1 MINTEL
7 SERTQQVLKLVVE
20 EYVATARP
28 VGSEVLREK
37 YGLRY
42 SSATLRNEMAELER
56 RGYLTHL
63 HTSGGRVPVE
73 AGYRLFVENL
83 VDSISLNPAEVRRV
97 EHQFHQIEGNPDLER
112 WSELAASVLAQ
123 LAQNAAL
130 VTTPWAADVTLRQIQ
145 MILLHDR
152 SALVIAVMDDG
163 SVRQF
168 VSTLPF
174 PATQEELNSVSAA
187 LTGEFAGLAPKQM
200 PVKLPRLRGVA
211 AEVAPYIV
219 DTLGRT
225 TEHATT
231 SQSGVINML
240 SQPEFQQP
248 ERARTVVALIEGGAL
263 MSTLSRTLAFDHGV
277 HVIIGSENPISELAQ
292 CSVVTST
299 YRTPRGGTGL
309 LTVVGP
315 TRMPYRRTISS
326 VYYLSRLLTDMLSS
340 PERQESIPGG
350 E

>member
-1 MINTEL
+1 MSSEL

-37 YGLRY
+37 YGLSY
-42 SSATLRNEMAELER
+42 SSATLRSEMAELER

-73 AGYRLFVENL
+73 AGYRVFVENL
-83 VDSISLNPAEVRRV
+83 VDSIALSPAEVRRV

-112 WSELAASVLAQ
+112 WSQLAASVLAQ
-123 LAQNAAL
+123 LAHNAAL
-130 VTTPWAADVTLRQIQ
+130 VTTPWSADVTLRQIQ

-152 SALVIAVMDDG
+152 SALVIAVMDEG

-187 LTGEFAGLAPKQM
+187 LTNEFAGLAPTEM
-200 PVKLPRLRGVA
+200 PQKLPRLRGVA
-211 AEVAPYIV
+211 AEVAPQIV
-219 DTLGRT
+219 NTLGRT
-225 TEHATT
+225 VGQATT

-248 ERARTVVALIEGGAL
+248 ERARTVIALIEGGSL
-263 MSTLSRTLAFDHGV
+263 MATLSNTLGSGHGV
-277 HVIIGSENPISELAQ
+277 HVIIGSENPISELAD
-292 CSVVTST
+292 CSVVTGT
-299 YRTPRGGTGL
+299 YRAPRGGSGL

-326 VYYLSRLLTDMLSS
+326 VYYLSQLLTDMLSS
-340 PERQESIPGG
+340 AEWQETIPGG